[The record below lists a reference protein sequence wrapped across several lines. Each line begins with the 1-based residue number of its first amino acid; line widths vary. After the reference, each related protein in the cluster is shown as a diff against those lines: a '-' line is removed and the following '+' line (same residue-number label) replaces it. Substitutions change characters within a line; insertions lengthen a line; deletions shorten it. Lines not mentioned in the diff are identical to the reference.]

1 MTLAT
6 RLSVTNQGLG
16 SGIMT
21 FRRWR
26 VAALVAPAAI
36 TAVALT
42 TPAAAAASPSWQL
55 TDQYTANP
63 ACFTTGG
70 GSEYLELNLSGSWS
84 TPLSFGVSGLPAGGS
99 YSDVILYENL
109 TNDTWSSGALPI
121 PPGSSNG
128 TGPFTDGPQTID
140 EAYPVTTIPAGL
152 QANSTFSITFWV
164 SDGTTKQTESVPIVI
179 KSSCKRRY

>member
-1 MTLAT
+1 MTL
-6 RLSVTNQGLG
+6 RPL
-16 SGIMT
+16 
-21 FRRWR
+21 R
-26 VAALVAPAAI
+26 VAALLAPAAI
-36 TAVALT
+36 TAAALA

-55 TDQYTANP
+55 TDQYTGHP
-63 ACFTTGG
+63 ACYTTGG
-70 GSEYLELNLSGSWS
+70 GSEYLELNLSGTWS
-84 TPLSFGVSGLPAGGS
+84 TPLTFGASSLPADGS

-109 TNDTWSSGALPI
+109 SPLTWAPGALPI

-152 QANSTFSITFWV
+152 PVNSTFAITFWA

-179 KSSCKRRY
+179 KSSCARRY

>member
-1 MTLAT
+1 MTL
-6 RLSVTNQGLG
+6 
-16 SGIMT
+16 
-21 FRRWR
+21 RRWR

-36 TAVALT
+36 TAAALAA
-42 TPAAAAASPSWQL
+42 PAAAAASPGWQL
-55 TDQYTANP
+55 TDQYTGHP

-84 TPLSFGVSGLPAGGS
+84 TPLSFGASGLPAGGF
-99 YSDVILYENL
+99 YSDVILFENL
-109 TNDTWSSGALPI
+109 ANDTWSSAALPI

-152 QANSTFSITFWV
+152 AANSTFTVTFWV
-164 SDGTTKQTESVPIVI
+164 SDGTTRQTESVSIVI
-179 KSSCKRRY
+179 KASCARRY

>member
-1 MTLAT
+1 
-6 RLSVTNQGLG
+6 
-16 SGIMT
+16 MT

-26 VAALVAPAAI
+26 IAGLLAPAAI
-36 TAVALT
+36 TAVALA

-70 GSEYLELNLSGSWS
+70 GSEYLELNLNGTWS
-84 TPLSFGVSGLPAGGS
+84 TPLTFGASGLPAGGS
-99 YSDVILYENL
+99 YTDVILYENL
-109 TNDTWSSGALPI
+109 TNDTWTTGTSPI

-128 TGPFTDGPQTID
+128 TGPLTDGPQTID

-152 QANSTFSITFWV
+152 PANSAFSITFWA
-164 SDGTTKQTESVPIVI
+164 SDGTTRQTESVPIVI
-179 KSSCKRRY
+179 KSSCVRRY

>member
-1 MTLAT
+1 M
-6 RLSVTNQGLG
+6 
-16 SGIMT
+16 
-21 FRRWR
+21 
-26 VAALVAPAAI
+26 
-36 TAVALT
+36 ALT

-63 ACFTTGG
+63 ASLHHRRRIGI
-70 GSEYLELNLSGSWS
+70 SRSAPVPELV
-84 TPLSFGVSGLPAGGS
+84 TPLSFRFCPGLPACGS

-109 TNDTWSSGALPI
+109 ANDTWSSGALPI

-152 QANSTFSITFWV
+152 QANSTFSITFWA

-179 KSSCKRRY
+179 KSSCERRY